1 MITRSWVT
9 CLVIGIFLIFCVCPC
24 FGEETSNNE
33 TKAEEKSS
41 PQVQQTEASKEG
53 TTQQDS
59 IQPSASAPTTSS
71 STPEGQEKK
80 RELRL
85 QALKTLMNQDF
96 RYSLVAAIGNPFVP
110 FVQPPQQKASPTE
123 LAEGAPPPPVILTPL
138 QKMEIGEIER
148 GFKGVLWTANERKAL
163 IEDPTGKGYIVGV
176 GTPIGN
182 QDGVITAIF
191 QDRIVI
197 RQKVWDKT
205 ARTFKDEDLVVK
217 LRKKPEGVEE

>member
-9 CLVIGIFLIFCVCPC
+9 CLAIGIFLIFCVCPC
-24 FGEETSNNE
+24 FGEETSSNE

-123 LAEGAPPPPVILTPL
+123 LAEGAPSSMSNRFALMILPSTLITSRTDSPMGFGL
-138 QKMEIGEIER
+138 IGEHI
-148 GFKGVLWTANERKAL
+148 LN
-163 IEDPTGKGYIVGV
+163 
-176 GTPIGN
+176 TPSHS
-182 QDGVITAIF
+182 F
-191 QDRIVI
+191 
-197 RQKVWDKT
+197 
-205 ARTFKDEDLVVK
+205 L
-217 LRKKPEGVEE
+217 

>member
-1 MITRSWVT
+1 MITRWLLT
-9 CLVIGIFLIFCVCPC
+9 CLIAGIFGVFCLCPC
-24 FGEETSNNE
+24 FGEDTSGSE
-33 TKAEEKSS
+33 AKVKEKPSS
-41 PQVQQTEASKEG
+41 QGQQTETSKEG
-53 TTQQDS
+53 AIQQDS

-71 STPEGQEKK
+71 SIPEGQEKK

-96 RYSLVAAIGNPFVP
+96 RYSLVVTIGNPFVP
-110 FVQPPQQKASPTE
+110 FVQPPQQKASPNE

-138 QKMEIGEIER
+138 QKMETGEIER
-148 GFKGVLWTANERKAL
+148 GFKGVLWTANERKAI
-163 IEDPTGKGYIVGV
+163 IEDPTGKGYVVGV

-205 ARTFKDEDLVVK
+205 ARTFKDEDLVIK